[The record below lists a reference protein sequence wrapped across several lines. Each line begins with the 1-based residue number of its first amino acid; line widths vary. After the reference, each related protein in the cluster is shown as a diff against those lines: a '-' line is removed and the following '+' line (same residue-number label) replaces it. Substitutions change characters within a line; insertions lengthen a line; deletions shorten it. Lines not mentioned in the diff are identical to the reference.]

1 MRSLPVRIA
10 LVTTI
15 VVSSF
20 VDLGCSG
27 ATTKTTRRNRPQV
40 VKSGVATVAPPDPT
54 LGRPAMLPAHVIGRF
69 DDEHSVPYIGR
80 RSNEMILVFNAQGKL
95 FSRLLRVD
103 GAPKSDVIDLG
114 VSVGDVSNAA
124 IASFGDRWLVAWVE
138 RLKGNATVRA
148 VTLDASGHAQG
159 AASMLAQSADE
170 VGFVEV
176 FAGANAALVVWEV
189 PRDAYFDV
197 IAVPIK
203 PGQTPAA
210 GVVLAR
216 RVLGWGMAQTEVG
229 AAIATLVDVSA
240 ESAEQGRTGRV
251 LYADVDLDG
260 KIAPPVTVSAQA
272 SAQGDLV
279 VTRAGARTIL
289 AWTDMREI
297 DASVYVAAVERGG
310 RIATAPH
317 RATPQLGEQAL
328 VTVVGGMGPKPR
340 TLLAWEDILKTP
352 RESRL
357 IHLGLLDAD
366 AVLQR
371 ERTTLVLTADGPPD
385 ITADSD
391 GFAMTTLAAIGS
403 ATFPVTPET
412 PIWPAFVRL
421 GPDLSVRASEPIRVE
436 AFAATDGIPSLTR
449 GLSCQDGTCT
459 TLASVPGPPTTVAM
473 VGLPVRTT
481 SWQAPASRDADETA
495 PFARS
500 VTSIYDGEHL
510 ARVAATE
517 LAGGTTLAAWV
528 TYFIE
533 SNDLAQGK
541 PSKKAEPLASVGV
554 RVVSSTGVLGKTQI
568 LSDRAVSIG
577 GVALARTPTF
587 EEAAMAWVSREKG
600 ETQVQLAKLGSDGTK
615 VAQKSLTDV
624 KRKAAKGNVPSE
636 ASDVAITYAP
646 ATDPRGGADDGWIAA
661 WVDTRDG
668 NAEVYAARVDRS
680 LRKVVADRRITDAPG
695 DSAEVQV
702 VIRGK
707 EVVVVWSDARQS
719 PDEGNG
725 DIYAV
730 RLDAHTLREVGPP
743 MRLFASTGHS
753 RSPVVGLAGDN
764 IVVAWIEDASTDG
777 TNVDA
782 GVRIATIDSR
792 GALAG
797 ATTLVRGAEGS
808 TISSVALTC
817 LATRC
822 RVVTAGAIRE
832 SMQMDAFE
840 VSPGAPPG
848 PRKTLASL
856 SGGAN
861 ADVSPS
867 FAGSSANALFFGDD
881 SASGSGRVRLMQIG
895 WTTNK

>member
-1 MRSLPVRIA
+1 
-10 LVTTI
+10 
-15 VVSSF
+15 
-20 VDLGCSG
+20 
-27 ATTKTTRRNRPQV
+27 
-40 VKSGVATVAPPDPT
+40 
-54 LGRPAMLPAHVIGRF
+54 MLPAHVIGRF
-69 DDEHSVPYIGR
+69 EDEQSVPYIGR
-80 RSNEMILVFNAQGKL
+80 RGDEMLLVFNAKGKL
-95 FSRLLRVD
+95 FSRLLGVD
-103 GAPKSDVIDLG
+103 GAPKSDIIELG
-114 VSVGDVSNAA
+114 VSVGDVSNAT
-124 IASFGDRWLVAWVE
+124 IAPVGDAWIVAWVE
-138 RLKGNATVRA
+138 GLKGNATVRA
-148 VTLDASGHAQG
+148 MTLDASGHARG
-159 AASMLAQSADE
+159 AASMLAQSADD

-176 FAGANAALVVWEV
+176 IAGTNAALVVWEV

-197 IAVPIK
+197 IAVPVK
-203 PGQTPAA
+203 PGQTPGA

-216 RVLGWGMAQTEVG
+216 RVLGWGMTSTDGG
-229 AAIATLVDVSA
+229 AAIATLVDASA
-240 ESAEQGRTGRV
+240 EALDQGRTGRV

-260 KIAPPVTVSAQA
+260 KVAPPVTVSAEA

-279 VTRAGARTIL
+279 VTRAGARTML

-297 DASVYVAAVERGG
+297 DSCVYVAAVERGG
-310 RIATAPH
+310 RVVTAPR

-328 VTVVGGMGPKPR
+328 VTIVSGAGPKPR

-366 AVLQR
+366 AVLQS
-371 ERTTLVLTADGPPD
+371 ERATLVLTADGPPD
-385 ITADSD
+385 IVVDGD

-403 ATFPVTPET
+403 ASRPSTSET

-449 GLSCQDGTCT
+449 GLSCHNGACT

-473 VGLPVRTT
+473 VGLPVRST
-481 SWQAPASRDADETA
+481 SWQAPASRDPNETP
-495 PFARS
+495 PFARA

-510 ARVAATE
+510 AKVAATE
-517 LAGGTTLAAWV
+517 LAGGTSLAAWA

-533 SNDLAQGK
+533 SNDVGQGK
-541 PSKKAEPLASVGV
+541 PSKKPEPLASVGV
-554 RVVSSTGVLGKTQI
+554 RAVSSTGVLGKTQI
-568 LSDRAVSIG
+568 ISDRAVSIG
-577 GVALARTPTF
+577 GVALAHTPALD
-587 EEAAMAWVSREKG
+587 EAVMAWVSREKG
-600 ETQVQLAKLGSDGTK
+600 ETQVQLAKLGPDGTK
-615 VAQKSLTDV
+615 VTQKPVTNV
-624 KRKAAKGNVPSE
+624 KRKAPKGGAPSE
-636 ASDVAITYAP
+636 ASDVAVAYAP
-646 ATDPRGGADDGWIAA
+646 ATDPRGGADDGWVVA

-668 NAEVYAARVDRS
+668 NAEVYAARVDRT

-730 RLDAHTLREVGPP
+730 RLDARTLRELGPP
-743 MRLFASTGHS
+743 MRLFSSAGHS
-753 RSPVVGLAGDN
+753 RSPAVGLAGDN

-777 TNVDA
+777 SNADA
-782 GVRIATIDSR
+782 GVRFATIDSR

-797 ATTLVRGAEGS
+797 ATTLVRGEEGS

-817 LATRC
+817 AATRC
-822 RVVTAGAIRE
+822 RAVTAAGIRE
-832 SMQMDAFE
+832 SMQIDAFE
-840 VSPGAPPG
+840 VNPGAPPG
-848 PRKTLASL
+848 PRKTLIAL
-856 SGGAN
+856 AGGAN

-867 FAGSSANALFFGDD
+867 FAGSSGNALFFGDD
-881 SASGSGRVRLMQIG
+881 SSSGSGRVRFISIG